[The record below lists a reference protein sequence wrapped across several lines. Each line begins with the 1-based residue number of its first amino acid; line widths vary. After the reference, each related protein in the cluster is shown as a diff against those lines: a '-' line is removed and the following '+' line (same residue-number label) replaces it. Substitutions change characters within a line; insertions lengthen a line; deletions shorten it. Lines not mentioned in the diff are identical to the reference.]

1 MLNAMRLDSKHIAE
15 KRINPTSRTMGATPP
30 KKHTGRYKKDEMSK
44 GRSCRHKSRC
54 NVCVT
59 KMPLLSPGPLC
70 VLFFFF
76 SVFFFFLVLVHTR
89 TEITAASKIKK
100 KKKKKGWRGDGYI
113 P

>member
-15 KRINPTSRTMGATPP
+15 KRIDPTSRTMGAKPP
-30 KKHTGRYKKDEMSK
+30 KEHTGRYKEDEMSK

-70 VLFFFF
+70 VLFFCF
-76 SVFFFFLVLVHTR
+76 SFFFLFLSLFT
-89 TEITAASKIKK
+89 TTPK
-100 KKKKKGWRGDGYI
+100 
-113 P
+113 